1 MTIIDQAG
9 DIREGEELDALRI
22 SQYLKQHLGDI
33 EGELKITQFPGGA
46 SNLTYALSFPNRELV
61 LRRPPFGPVAVSA
74 HDMGREYKVMNTLR
88 PVYPY
93 VPTMITFCD
102 DPSVIGCD
110 FYLMERLVGIVPRAE
125 FPAGLSLT
133 PEETRRLCTNALD
146 KLIEL
151 HRVDY
156 AAIGLADLGKGEGY
170 VERQIGGWS
179 KRYRNA
185 KTENVPDF
193 EKVMNW
199 LQDNMP
205 SQVKVCIIHNDFRF
219 DNVVLDPEDP
229 TQIIGI
235 LDWEMATLGD
245 PLMDLGNSLAYWI
258 QADDGPEMLATRRQ
272 PTHLDGMMTRR
283 EVIEYYCGKMGMQ
296 GDNSRFYQIYG
307 LFRLAAIIQQI
318 YYRYHHG
325 QTRDKRFEY
334 FFKRVA
340 ELEKVCLSI
349 IFN

>member
-9 DIREGEELDALRI
+9 DIREGEELDAVKI
-22 SQYLKQHLGDI
+22 EQYVKQRVGDI
-33 EGELKITQFPGGA
+33 EGGMKITQFPGGA
-46 SNLTYALSFPNRELV
+46 SNLTYALSFANRQMI
-61 LRRPPFGPVAVSA
+61 LRRPPFGTIARSA
-74 HDMGREYKVMNTLR
+74 HDMWREFRVMKQLK
-88 PVYPY
+88 PHYPH
-93 VPTMITFCD
+93 VPDMIAFCD
-102 DPSVIGCD
+102 DKSVIGCD
-110 FYLMERLVGIVPRAE
+110 FYLMERLVGIIPRAE
-125 FPAGLSLT
+125 FPSGLSLT
-133 PEETRRLCTNALD
+133 RAQARKLCTNALD

-170 VERQIGGWS
+170 VERQIDGWS

-193 EKVMNW
+193 EKVMVW

-205 SQVKVCIIHNDFRF
+205 PQVKVCIIHNDFRF
-219 DNVVLDPEDP
+219 DNVVLDPEAP
-229 TQIIGI
+229 TQIIGV

-258 QADDGPEMLATRRQ
+258 QADDGPVMLATRRQ
-272 PTHLDGMMTRR
+272 PTHLDGMLTRR
-283 EVIEYYCGKMGMQ
+283 EVIEYYCGKMDIQ
-296 GDNSRFYQIYG
+296 ATNFRFYQIYG

-325 QTRDKRFEY
+325 QTQDKRFKL
-334 FFKRVA
+334 FFERVA
-340 ELEKVCLSI
+340 ELEKVCLKI

>member
-22 SQYLKQHLGDI
+22 SRYVKQHLGDI
-33 EGELKITQFPGGA
+33 EGELTITQFPGGA

-88 PVYPY
+88 PFYPY
-93 VPTMITFCD
+93 VPKMITFCD

-125 FPAGLSLT
+125 FPAALSLA
-133 PEETRRLCTNALD
+133 PEQTRRLCTNALD

-229 TQIIGI
+229 TRIIGI

-272 PTHLDGMMTRR
+272 PTHLDGMLTRR
-283 EVIEYYCGKMGMQ
+283 EVIEYYCSKTGMQ
-296 GDNSRFYQIYG
+296 IDNSRFYQIYG

-334 FFKRVA
+334 FFKQVA